1 MTLTIPRRAQ
11 HVEPIPLGDIS
22 PKYVSRVLGFYFMDG
37 LPAVEVAHRTGTSE
51 VSVRYVVDKHKKAYN
66 IK

>member
-1 MTLTIPRRAQ
+1 MTLTIPRRGQ

-37 LPAVEVAHRTGTSE
+37 LPPVEIKRRTGTS
-51 VSVRYVVDKHKKAYN
+51 VATVDYVVRMHKERYN
-66 IK
+66 LK